1 MRDDNL
7 TLVKRGYEAFSKGD
21 LDTVREMMA
30 PDCVW
35 RTPGYGPFRAEYTG
49 PDEVIEYFTSLAE
62 LSEGTFKSEPEAF
75 FADDERT
82 VALVRNTGTRK
93 GKVMDTYVIHV
104 FRVRDGKLFEVTTF
118 ASEPKRNEE
127 FWS

>member
-1 MRDDNL
+1 MRSQPSNNQSQL
-7 TLVKRGYEAFSKGD
+7 T
-21 LDTVREMMA
+21 
-30 PDCVW
+30 
-35 RTPGYGPFRAEYTG
+35 
-49 PDEVIEYFTSLAE
+49 E
-62 LSEGTFKSEPEAF
+62 LLLSRNFSEGTFKSEPEAF

-93 GKVMDTYVIHV
+93 GRVMDTYVIHV